1 MNKVILIGGN
11 HHNIL
16 GTARC
21 FGINGFHPYGVIIG
35 ADAGSSIV
43 HKSKYWAKT
52 WELKADEEIP
62 DFLVSNFANE
72 TEKPAVIC
80 CSDASAQC
88 VDLNY
93 DKLKKYFLLPSA
105 SEQQGKISELMNKQS
120 QVDFANKYKIPMAKS
135 FIVDLDNIEIPCDMV
150 YPCIVKPVVSAEGKK
165 ADIKKC
171 ETREQTEKYL
181 YYLKGKGYQ
190 RLLVQEYL
198 EYDAEYLMVGAINK
212 DRCCWF
218 NSEKIRVWPVIG
230 GSSSYLH
237 ISNNNVA
244 NDFYTSVRDAFCM
257 LGYDGIFDV
266 EAFYV
271 KGKMYLNEINWRN
284 SGTIYSAFSTKVYYP
299 VIWYYWKTGH
309 EVPNDLKLSC
319 ANANIYSM
327 DESLDFR
334 HVIVKNI
341 SLKQWIND
349 CKRSKAFALWFPSDL
364 KPSIANYWNLLR
376 KLIRRRGV

>member
-72 TEKPAVIC
+72 TEKPVVIC

-150 YPCIVKPVVSAEGKK
+150 YPCIVKPVVSAEGK
-165 ADIKKC
+165 
-171 ETREQTEKYL
+171 RQT
-181 YYLKGKGYQ
+181 
-190 RLLVQEYL
+190 
-198 EYDAEYLMVGAINK
+198 
-212 DRCCWF
+212 
-218 NSEKIRVWPVIG
+218 
-230 GSSSYLH
+230 
-237 ISNNNVA
+237 
-244 NDFYTSVRDAFCM
+244 
-257 LGYDGIFDV
+257 
-266 EAFYV
+266 
-271 KGKMYLNEINWRN
+271 
-284 SGTIYSAFSTKVYYP
+284 
-299 VIWYYWKTGH
+299 
-309 EVPNDLKLSC
+309 
-319 ANANIYSM
+319 
-327 DESLDFR
+327 
-334 HVIVKNI
+334 
-341 SLKQWIND
+341 
-349 CKRSKAFALWFPSDL
+349 
-364 KPSIANYWNLLR
+364 
-376 KLIRRRGV
+376 